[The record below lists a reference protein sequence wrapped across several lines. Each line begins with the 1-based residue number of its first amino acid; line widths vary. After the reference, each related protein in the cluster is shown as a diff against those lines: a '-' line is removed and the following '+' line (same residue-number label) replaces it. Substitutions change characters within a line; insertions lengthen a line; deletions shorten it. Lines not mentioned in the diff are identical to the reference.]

1 MTDESDSFTRK
12 DIILL
17 VISFLVSFVSSV
29 SASIVIGEGRFAD
42 VRISGLQ
49 IIWLIVSL
57 IFLVVSAIVSILK
70 WRSIRKILQSLW
82 PKIRS
87 FFAMHWQLLLAF
99 MIIAAVN
106 YGVYAFTESL
116 WLVLLAIGFSIGNA
130 FLTLWLCGLLYTD
143 ERPLFKKH
151 QPEIL
156 FHDVFDSFDGW
167 NDFKNGQ
174 VTHTSEQAHIGS
186 HSLKKS
192 GANDPHGGFKEI
204 GQEIGRGFV
213 FSGWV
218 YSPVGRSGEADRLA
232 IEDHHFN
239 GYGFAVDR
247 KAHTMFIEQRHEGN
261 RNEDKPLSP
270 PKQLGTSFLEC
281 WYHFELVVEAKRLR
295 LRLYDPD
302 SGTQISTPW
311 VRDNQFSSFDR
322 VVVHGGRPYYVDD
335 LKIEKH

>member
-1 MTDESDSFTRK
+1 MKIKLANIIENALGGIVTILVTAVVGQIYNVLTGKATASIWLWIVVGATVLIIVMYYFK
-12 DIILL
+12 DLLARIGQWVIANWQLVVAIILTTGVMYGVFEL
-17 VISFLVSFVSSV
+17 TQSVWLILLAVGYVIAQSL
-29 SASIVIGEGRFAD
+29 AT
-42 VRISGLQ
+42 
-49 IIWLIVSL
+49 IWLCK
-57 IFLVVSAIVSILK
+57 AIQIDGS
-70 WRSIRKILQSLW
+70 
-82 PKIRS
+82 PKS
-87 FFAMHWQLLLAF
+87 
-99 MIIAAVN
+99 
-106 YGVYAFTESL
+106 
-116 WLVLLAIGFSIGNA
+116 
-130 FLTLWLCGLLYTD
+130 
-143 ERPLFKKH
+143 K
-151 QPEIL
+151 IL

-247 KAHTMFIEQRHEGN
+247 KAHTVFIEQRHEGN